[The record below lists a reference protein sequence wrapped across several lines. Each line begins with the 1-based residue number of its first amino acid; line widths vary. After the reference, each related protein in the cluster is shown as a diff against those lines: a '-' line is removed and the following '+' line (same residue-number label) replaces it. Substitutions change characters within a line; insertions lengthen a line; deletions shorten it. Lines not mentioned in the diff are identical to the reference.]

1 MNPRDSREFTDGESS
16 PDWQNLHAATT
27 MKTMM
32 DLLIS
37 LRRADAAAD
46 AAGRNRQLSPGE
58 KLVARRH
65 TDLVREVIPPEV
77 LTHYDHLKATATDLR
92 ESPELLAMAVLLT
105 TYRSLSPAKRRK
117 LLKHFAVTPG
127 MNSSRNHS
135 ARCSPIR
142 AGGVAASNLPPPVR
156 AYGLAGPVWR

>member
-1 MNPRDSREFTDGESS
+1 
-16 PDWQNLHAATT
+16 

-46 AAGRNRQLSPGE
+46 AAHGNRQLSPGE

-65 TDLVREVIPPEV
+65 MDLVREVIPPEV
-77 LTHYDHLKATATDLR
+77 LAHYDHLKATATDLR

-105 TYRSLSPAKRRK
+105 TYRSLSPAKRKK
-117 LLKHFAVTPG
+117 LLKHFGGTSK
-127 MNSSRNHS
+127 MNSQGNNPAQR
-135 ARCSPIR
+135 SPTR
-142 AGGVAASNLPPPVR
+142 AGRCRPVACR
-156 AYGLAGPVWR
+156 RQLAPTG

>member
-1 MNPRDSREFTDGESS
+1 
-16 PDWQNLHAATT
+16 

-37 LRRADAAAD
+37 LRRMDAAVE

-65 TDLVREVIPPEV
+65 MDLVREVIPPEV
-77 LTHYDHLKATATDLR
+77 LTPYDHFKATATDLL

-105 TYRSLSPAKRRK
+105 TYRSLSPAKRKK
-117 LLKHFAVTPG
+117 LLMHFAGTSG
-127 MNSSRNHS
+127 MNSSGNSS
-135 ARCSPIR
+135 AQRSPIK
-142 AGGVAASNLPPPVR
+142 AGRCRPAAFHR
-156 AYGLAGPVWR
+156 QLAPTD